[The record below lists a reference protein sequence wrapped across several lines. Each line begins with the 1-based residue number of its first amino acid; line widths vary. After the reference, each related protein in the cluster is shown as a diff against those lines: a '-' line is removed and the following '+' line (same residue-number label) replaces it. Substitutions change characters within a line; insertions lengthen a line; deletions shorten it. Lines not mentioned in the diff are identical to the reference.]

1 MKTNTATT
9 PVLDTPAELDSAS
22 IDSLDHRTLDHT
34 ETKTNFDSVS
44 GSLGDEPLAE
54 LKDLNVWFDDT
65 HGSRR
70 QVVHNLDLSIYPG
83 ECVAI
88 IGESGSGK
96 SVTART
102 LIGLT
107 GDNAY
112 IEADEARVLGHEI
125 AGLKDRQ
132 WKNIRGKQVGFI
144 LQDAL
149 VSLDPLRTVG
159 AEIGESLR
167 AHGMSRSDIPQKVQE
182 LLSEVGIP
190 EPQLRANQRPDELS
204 GGLRQRALIASAI
217 ANNPSLVVADEPT
230 TALDVTVQAE
240 VLDVLAQRQSNG
252 TAILLISH
260 DFSVVTRLAD
270 RILVMQGG
278 HIVESGDVA
287 QILQNPQHPY
297 TQQLLDALPSGH
309 TRGSYLTSDA
319 RQRAAERQN
328 HVAGGQQDEPSAPH
342 NDASAQPVLS
352 ARGLTKTYR
361 GPDGRHRAVV
371 NDVSFDVYAGQTL
384 GIVGESGSGKSTA
397 ASIALGF
404 IQPDSGTV
412 LLEGQ
417 PWSELNDRDRRTRRR
432 DVTVVYQ
439 DPLSSF
445 DPRWTA
451 ERILTDAL
459 DQDNRPGLLAS
470 RSTRQRHLQQLREEA
485 AYWAEIVGLDPQHL
499 AKHPLRLS
507 GGQRQRLAIARAL
520 APKPKVVILDEAVSA
535 LDVSVQAQVLDL
547 LTELRHTVNTAF
559 LFISHDLGVIHHM
572 SDQILVMKDGRAVEY
587 GEADRLFNIPEHP
600 YTQTLLESVRAIS
613 AA

>member
-1 MKTNTATT
+1 MKTNTATI
-9 PVLDTPAELDSAS
+9 PVLDEPTELDSTS
-22 IDSLDHRTLDHT
+22 DDSLGLRTLDQADVKKDAHT
-34 ETKTNFDSVS
+34 GIPARDA
-44 GSLGDEPLAE
+44 EPLAE
-54 LKDLNVWFDDT
+54 LKALNVWFDDSQ
-65 HGSRR
+65 GERR
-70 QVVHNLDLSIYPG
+70 HVVHNLDLSIRPG

-107 GDNAY
+107 GDNAH
-112 IEADEARVLGHEI
+112 IEADQARVLGHDI
-125 AGLKDRQ
+125 AGLKDRH
-132 WKNIRGKQVGFI
+132 WKGIRGRHVGFI

-159 AEIGESLR
+159 AEIGESLL
-167 AHGMSRSDIPQKVQE
+167 AHGAAYKAIPRKVQE
-182 LLSEVGIP
+182 LLNEVGIP
-190 EPQLRANQRPDELS
+190 EPQLRADQRPDELS

-217 ANNPSLVVADEPT
+217 ANSPSLVIADEPT

-240 VLDVLAQRQSNG
+240 VLDVLAERQRNG

-260 DFSVVTRLAD
+260 DFSVVSRLAD

-278 HIVESGDVA
+278 YIVESGEVE
-287 QILQNPQHPY
+287 QILNEPQHPY
-297 TQQLLDALPSGH
+297 TRQLLDALPSGH
-309 TRGSYLTSDA
+309 TRGSYLTVEA
-319 RQRAAERQN
+319 RQRAIDRQSQGTER
-328 HVAGGQQDEPSAPH
+328 AKDEATTYDGGAL
-342 NDASAQPVLS
+342 AQPILS
-352 ARGLTKTYR
+352 ARNLTKTYR

-404 IQPDSGTV
+404 IKPDSGRV
-412 LLEGQ
+412 LLDGA
-417 PWSELNDRDRRTRRR
+417 PWSELSDHERRIRRR

-445 DPRWTA
+445 DPRWSA

-459 DQDNRPGLLAS
+459 DQGTRPGLFAS
-470 RSTRQRHLQQLREEA
+470 RATRQQYQQQLREQA
-485 AYWAEIVGLDPQHL
+485 AYWAQIVGLDAQHL
-499 AKHPLRLS
+499 AKHPLQLS

-547 LTELRHTVNTAF
+547 LTELRQTVNTAF

-572 SDQILVMKDGRAVEY
+572 SDQILVMKEGHAVEY
-587 GEADRLFNIPEHP
+587 GEADQLFNAPEHP
-600 YTQTLLESVRAIS
+600 YTQTLLQSVRAIS
-613 AA
+613 A

>member
-1 MKTNTATT
+1 MKTNTATI
-9 PVLDTPAELDSAS
+9 PVLDEPTDLEATSVEGLGLQTVDQPEVTTDLSTGVPSRSA
-22 IDSLDHRTLDHT
+22 
-34 ETKTNFDSVS
+34 
-44 GSLGDEPLAE
+44 EPLAE
-54 LKDLNVWFDDT
+54 LKTLNVWFDDG
-65 HGSRR
+65 HGGRR
-70 QVVHNLDLSIYPG
+70 HVVHDLDLSIYPG

-107 GDNAY
+107 GENAH
-112 IEADEARVLGHEI
+112 IEAEQARVLGHDI

-132 WKNIRGKQVGFI
+132 WKDIRGKHVGFI

-159 AEIGESLR
+159 AEIGESLL
-167 AHGMSRSDIPQKVQE
+167 AHGTARKDIPTKVQG
-182 LLSEVGIP
+182 LLNEVGIP
-190 EPQLRANQRPDELS
+190 EPQLRADQRPDELS

-217 ANNPSLVVADEPT
+217 ANDPALVVADEPT

-240 VLDVLAQRQSNG
+240 VLDVLAERQRNG

-260 DFSVVTRLAD
+260 DFSVVSRLAD
-270 RILVMQGG
+270 RIFVMQGG
-278 HIVESGDVA
+278 HIVESGKVER
-287 QILQNPQHPY
+287 ILNNPQHPY
-297 TQQLLDALPSGH
+297 TRQLLDALPSGH
-309 TRGSYLTSDA
+309 TRGSYLTAEA
-319 RQRAAERQN
+319 RQRAAQRQEQG
-328 HVAGGQQDEPSAPH
+328 VQQAIDHPTADSSNESAAPI
-342 NDASAQPVLS
+342 LS
-352 ARGLTKTYR
+352 ARNLTKTYR

-371 NDVSFDVYAGQTL
+371 NDVSFDVYPGQTL

-397 ASIALGF
+397 ASLALGF
-404 IQPDSGTV
+404 IQPDSGRV
-412 LLEGQ
+412 LLDGQ
-417 PWSELNDRDRRTRRR
+417 PWSELNDRERRGRRR

-459 DQDNRPGLLAS
+459 DQGSRPGFFAS
-470 RSTRQRHLQQLREEA
+470 RATRQRYQQQLRDQA
-485 AYWAEIVGLDPQHL
+485 AGWAQTVGLDPQHL
-499 AKHPLRLS
+499 AKHPLQLS

-520 APKPKVVILDEAVSA
+520 APEPKVVILDEAVSA

-547 LTELRHTVNTAF
+547 LTELRQTVNTAF

-572 SDQILVMKDGRAVEY
+572 SDQILVMKDGHAVEY
-587 GEADRLFNIPEHP
+587 GDAEQLFQAPEHP
-600 YTQTLLESVRAIS
+600 YTQTLLQAVRAVS
-613 AA
+613 A